1 MLRRKVHADFDA
13 IGVGLGG
20 LGLGDFGGGR
30 TPLGPDLTSQFP
42 DRHSLIQ
49 AFMLVKFSAGISLAF
64 TWLSLF
70 LQSEKQ
76 YFWRNQRGQ
85 QRHVL
90 FHLGHLPVCLLA
102 KLIVHV
108 PVDNM

>member
-1 MLRRKVHADFDA
+1 MLRQKVRADFDA

-20 LGLGDFGGGR
+20 LRSGGFGGGW
-30 TPLGPDLTSQFP
+30 TPLSPNLTSQFL

-49 AFMLVKFSAGISLAF
+49 AFMLVKFSTGILLAF
-64 TWLSLF
+64 MWLSLF

-76 YFWRNQRGQ
+76 YFWRNERGQ

-90 FHLGHLPVCLLA
+90 FHFGRLLACLLA
-102 KLIVHV
+102 KLITRIS
-108 PVDNM
+108 VDSM